1 MTRED
6 IITSLKDQ
14 ARDKDN
20 LAGGDPDSIFTHDA
34 AVLRE
39 AADALRAKQSHAKLY
54 DNDAYFDE
62 FKDGVY
68 DLLADDPTWDRAN
81 QIIDLFLSAPEVET
95 VPVDDITIDHTKLD
109 RSRWEGCGWC
119 KRFQGKFETKED
131 RYCRFCG
138 RPLTKEAWAEL
149 ERRVTHEL

>member
-20 LAGGDPDSIFTHDA
+20 LAGGDPDSIFAHDA

-39 AADALRAKQSHAKLY
+39 AADTLR
-54 DNDAYFDE
+54 
-62 FKDGVY
+62 
-68 DLLADDPTWDRAN
+68 
-81 QIIDLFLSAPEVET
+81 
-95 VPVDDITIDHTKLD
+95 TKLD

-119 KRFQGKFETKED
+119 KRFQGKFDETKED
-131 RYCRFCG
+131 LYCRFCG
-138 RPLTKEAWAEL
+138 RPITEEAWAEL
-149 ERRVTHEL
+149 ERRINDGTTD